1 MAVALDLVDRSSLP
15 FEFDG
20 IAAVL
25 ARWIERSFGEPVHV
39 VGNSMGGQIAIHL
52 AAAHPQLVRSL
63 VLVDS
68 SGIPLRFR
76 PLLHLRNLLVPSG
89 ALSIARLLLRDFLRT
104 GPVALIRRLI
114 RLFRDDVRPLL
125 PGLSMPVLLVWG
137 AHDAMVPE
145 AYAREMTAAIPG
157 ARLAVIL
164 RAGHVP
170 MWENP
175 AGFNR
180 ELLAFLAS
188 VD

>member
-1 MAVALDLVDRSSLP
+1 MAVALDLIDRSSLP
-15 FEFDG
+15 FAFDE

-25 ARWIERSFGEPVHV
+25 ARWIERSFEQPVHV

-52 AAAHPQLVRSL
+52 AAAHPRFVRSL

-68 SGIPLRFR
+68 SGLPLRFR

-89 ALSIARLLLRDFLRT
+89 ALSVARLLLRDFFRT
-104 GPVALIRRLI
+104 GPIALTRRVV
-114 RLFRDDVRPLL
+114 RLFKDDVRPLL
-125 PGLSMPVLLVWG
+125 PGLSMPVLLLWG
-137 AHDAMVPE
+137 AHDALVPVP
-145 AYAREMTAAIPG
+145 YAREMMAAIPG
-157 ARLAVIL
+157 ARLAVIP
-164 RAGHVP
+164 RAGHIP